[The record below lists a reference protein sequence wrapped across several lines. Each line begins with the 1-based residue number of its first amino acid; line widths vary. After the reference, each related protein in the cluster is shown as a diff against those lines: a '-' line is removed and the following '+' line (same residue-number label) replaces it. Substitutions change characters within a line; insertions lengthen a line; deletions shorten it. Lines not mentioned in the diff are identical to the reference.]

1 MSDAAVF
8 PADVSIVEPPAS
20 GEPEWL
26 QEFFRPREGADPL
39 GQQTITTDRI
49 IGRLLPGVLA
59 LSERARYVSF
69 YAWLLARYAEQK
81 RSPEGHVLSRYL
93 KEHEYELALAVRL
106 CPRQC
111 GYGPVGANKATYALV
126 QTQDEFRRQESVK
139 SDYGGYGLYYSTPMN
154 LMGLTAHAGTLLGED
169 PIPKDVLRPEPHAR
183 ALVDAFESAV
193 ADTRYVREFM
203 DEAGPIPK
211 DVLVEYSERACL
223 CRLDERH
230 EERTALRRVFFEAS
244 DPKFQ
249 ADVARRREGFALFL
263 ELAGSERW
271 TERSDD
277 RFREGIWPAF
287 RRGAHPGTARARAL
301 AGWAALAAANYLH
314 DGVTQLWTD
323 AGPKLRAAVPEEGYL
338 RADMAAAVH
347 DFVGGQLE
355 LPAGTI
361 VADPTTPTTA
371 FIRSLDA
378 HLTPEDDLPTV
389 WRAART
395 DGTTTGAVA
404 LVLTVLTH
412 LPDTSESDEAWSVIA
427 SIDGQWQGGLLRQ
440 ARALAAHLA
449 DAPTLGQTAAWLF
462 ERLVLRVHEANAAS
476 KLPDFTFRF
485 RRELGRWRFYDHG
498 FGNVSPGHIR
508 ASTLGLLTRDL
519 GYCEWPPDGSR
530 LTPDGAAFVEEVF
543 G

>member
-1 MSDAAVF
+1 MQPDTSASL
-8 PADVSIVEPPAS
+8 SIVEPQVS
-20 GEPEWL
+20 GEPAWL
-26 QEFFRPREGADPL
+26 QPYFRPREGADPL

-69 YAWLLARYAEQK
+69 YAWLLGRYADQK

-106 CPRQC
+106 CPRKC
-111 GYGPVGANKATYALV
+111 GYGPIGANRATYALV
-126 QTQDEFRRQESVK
+126 QTQDAFPRQESVK

-169 PIPKDVLRPEPHAR
+169 PIPIDVLRREPHAR

-193 ADTRYVREFM
+193 ANTRYVREFM
-203 DEAGPIPK
+203 DEAGPIPR
-211 DVLVEYSERACL
+211 DVLIEYSERACL

-230 EERTALRRVFFEAS
+230 DERAALRRVFFEAS
-244 DPKFQ
+244 ESKFQ
-249 ADVARRREGFALFL
+249 ADVQRRREGFALFL

-277 RFREGIWPAF
+277 RFRAGIWPAF
-287 RRGAHPGTARARAL
+287 RRSADPDTARARAL

-323 AGPKLRAAVPEEGYL
+323 AGPRLRAAVPEEGYR
-338 RADMAAAVH
+338 RADIGAAVAE
-347 DFVGGQLE
+347 FVRGRLE
-355 LPAGTI
+355 LPARTI
-361 VADPTTPTTA
+361 VADPAMPTTA
-371 FIRSLDA
+371 FIGTLDA
-378 HLTPEDDLPTV
+378 HLAPEDDLPTV
-389 WRAART
+389 WRAGRAA
-395 DGTTTGAVA
+395 GTTTGAVA

-412 LPDTSESDEAWSVIA
+412 LPDTSKTDEAWSVIA
-427 SIDGQWQGGLLRQ
+427 STDGQWQDGLLRQ
-440 ARALAAHLA
+440 VRALGVHLA
-449 DAPTLGQTAAWLF
+449 DAPSLGQTAAWLF

-498 FGNVSPGHIR
+498 FGYVSPGHIR
-508 ASTLGLLTRDL
+508 ASTLGQLSRDL
-519 GYCEWPPDGSR
+519 GYCEWPADGCR